1 MQLEERAEP
10 FNSTPWRLSAG
21 LGAESTT
28 WAPDSVQSRPP
39 WQSTLPR
46 IFNLVFVTSYVADSV
61 DIVCFRNWLLN
72 SSHHCHVIL
81 CESKSSAVSKWLT
94 ACTSGGRD
102 EQELAFL
109 DAWTVSFIT
118 LRDFVVTK
126 ITKSR

>member
-1 MQLEERAEP
+1 MELEERAEP
-10 FNSTPWRLSAG
+10 WD
-21 LGAESTT
+21 AESTT
-28 WAPDSVQSRPP
+28 WALDSVQSRPP
-39 WQSTLPR
+39 WRSTLSR

-61 DIVCFRNWLLN
+61 DIVSFKKWLLG
-72 SSHHCHVIL
+72 SLLHCIVIL
-81 CESKSSAVSKWLT
+81 CESSESEVAEWLM
-94 ACTSGGRD
+94 ACRHGGSD